1 MWRNTSPS
9 HPGAAEGRW
18 LFRFISGKE
27 GAMTILEPI
36 INEVSE
42 QFGLRGKAG
51 PLMTAL
57 LSLISNERTGGLQG
71 FLDQFRRSGL
81 GEIVSSWVSRGS
93 NTPITTEQLE
103 RAIGSDTINRMASNV
118 GVARAACASALA
130 YMIPR
135 VVDLLTPEGVV
146 PSRLPA
152 WVSSYLSGAPGGAPA
167 RPEPFRGEPIRTETV
182 RPPGEPVR
190 RAETSGSTFLRLLPF
205 LALPLL
211 GFLVYRACRPGQ
223 EQIGYRAPA
232 TASPTAPAGTQ
243 VQPQVP
249 SLNSRLSL
257 VNSGGKIRYSGVAP
271 DEQTKQNILNQLKST
286 FGEGNISGDIS
297 VNSRA
302 KAAAWTSGL
311 ASALPNFKTSGSE
324 VTFDGNSINVG
335 GRMSENDKSDMV
347 AKLKSVYGA
356 GMNIGAFEA
365 ATAVTEAGRRAS
377 EALSSLKPGFTAE
390 DLTRALN
397 MNIINFRSGSAQIS
411 RESMPVLEQSASAIK
426 SAPTGTV
433 LEVGGYTDNVGN
445 PAANQRLSQQRADSV
460 RRFLIDKGVKADSL
474 VAKGYG
480 DSNPVASND
489 TQDGRLRNRRIEY
502 QDLK

>member
-1 MWRNTSPS
+1 
-9 HPGAAEGRW
+9 
-18 LFRFISGKE
+18 
-27 GAMTILEPI
+27 MTILEPI
-36 INEVSE
+36 INDVSE

-57 LSLISNERTGGLQG
+57 LTLVSNERTGGLQG
-71 FLDQFRRSGL
+71 FLDQFRRAGL

-103 RAIGSDTINRMASNV
+103 RAIGSDTINRIASNV
-118 GVARAACASALA
+118 GVARAAAASALA

-152 WVSSYLSGAPGGAPA
+152 WVNSYLSGATA
-167 RPEPFRGEPIRTETV
+167 RPETVRGEPIRTEAV
-182 RPPGEPVR
+182 RPPGEPAR
-190 RAETSGSTFLRLLPF
+190 RDYTGGSTFLRLLPF

-211 GFLVYRACRPGQ
+211 GFLVYRACRPEP
-223 EQIGYRAPA
+223 EQMGYRAPA

-243 VQPQVP
+243 PQAP

-257 VNSGGKIRYSGVAP
+257 INSGGKIKYSGVVP

-297 VNSRA
+297 VDSRA
-302 KAAAWTSGL
+302 RAAAWPSGL
-311 ASALPNFKTSGSE
+311 SSALPNFKAPGSE
-324 VTFDGNSINVG
+324 VTFNGNSINVG
-335 GRMSENDKSDMV
+335 GTMSENAKSDTV

-356 GMNIGAFEA
+356 GMNIGSFEA
-365 ATAVTEAGRRAS
+365 ASAVTEANRRAS
-377 EALSSLKPGFTAE
+377 EALSSLRPGFTAE
-390 DLTRALN
+390 DLVNALN
-397 MNIINFRSGSAQIS
+397 MNVINFRSGSSQIP

-426 SAPTGTV
+426 SAPAGTR
-433 LEVGGYTDNVGN
+433 LEVGGYTDNAGN
-445 PAANQRLSQQRADSV
+445 PAANQKISQQRADSV
-460 RRFLIDKGVKADSL
+460 RRFLIDKGVNADSL

-480 DSNPVASND
+480 DTNPIASND
-489 TQDGRLRNRRIEY
+489 TEEGRFRNRRIEY
-502 QDLK
+502 KVLK

>member
-1 MWRNTSPS
+1 
-9 HPGAAEGRW
+9 
-18 LFRFISGKE
+18 
-27 GAMTILEPI
+27 MTILEPI

-57 LSLISNERTGGLQG
+57 LTLISNERTGGLQG
-71 FLDQFRRSGL
+71 FLDQFRRAGL

-103 RAIGSDTINRMASNV
+103 RAIGSDTLNRIASNV
-118 GVARAACASALA
+118 GVARAASASALA

-152 WVSSYLSGAPGGAPA
+152 WVNSYLSGVTA
-167 RPEPFRGEPIRTETV
+167 RPETVRGEPIRTEAV

-190 RAETSGSTFLRLLPF
+190 RDYTGGSTFLRLLPF

-211 GFLVYRACRPGQ
+211 GFLVYRACRPEP
-223 EQIGYRAPA
+223 EQMGYRAPA
-232 TASPTAPAGTQ
+232 TPAPTAPAGTQ
-243 VQPQVP
+243 PQA
-249 SLNSRLSL
+249 LNSRLSL
-257 VNSGGKIRYSGVAP
+257 INSGGKIKYSGVVP
-271 DEQTKQNILNQLKST
+271 DEQTKQNVLNQLNST

-302 KAAAWTSGL
+302 RAAAWPSGL
-311 ASALPNFKTSGSE
+311 SSALPNFKGPGSE

-335 GRMSENDKSDMV
+335 GTMSENAKSDTV
-347 AKLKSVYGA
+347 AKLKSVYGT
-356 GMNIGAFEA
+356 GMNVGSFEA
-365 ATAVTEAGRRAS
+365 ATAVTEANRRAS
-377 EALSSLKPGFTAE
+377 EALSSLRPGFTAD
-390 DLTRALN
+390 DLVNALN
-397 MNIINFRSGSAQIS
+397 MNVINFRSGSSQIP

-426 SAPTGTV
+426 SAPAGTK

-445 PAANQRLSQQRADSV
+445 PVANQRISQQRADSV
-460 RRFLIDKGVKADSL
+460 RRFLIDKGVKSDSL
-474 VAKGYG
+474 TAKGHG
-480 DSNPVASND
+480 DSNPIASND
-489 TQDGRLRNRRIEY
+489 TEEGRFRNRRIEY
-502 QDLK
+502 KVMR

>member
-1 MWRNTSPS
+1 
-9 HPGAAEGRW
+9 
-18 LFRFISGKE
+18 
-27 GAMTILEPI
+27 MTILEPI

-71 FLDQFRRSGL
+71 FLDQFRRAGL

-103 RAIGSDTINRMASNV
+103 RAIGGDTINRMASNV
-118 GVARAACASALA
+118 GVARAAGASALA
-130 YMIPR
+130 YIIPR

-152 WVSSYLSGAPGGAPA
+152 WVNSYLSGATA
-167 RPEPFRGEPIRTETV
+167 RPEPVRGEPVRGEPMRTEAV

-190 RAETSGSTFLRLLPF
+190 RPDTGGSTFLRLLPF

-211 GFLVYRACRPGQ
+211 GFLIYRACRPEP
-223 EQIGYRAPA
+223 EQMGYRVPP
-232 TASPTAPAGTQ
+232 TASPTATVGTQ
-243 VQPQVP
+243 PQAQ

-257 VNSGGKIRYSGVAP
+257 INSGGKVQYSGVVP
-271 DEQTKQNILNQLKST
+271 DEQTKQNIMNQLNST
-286 FGEGNISGDIS
+286 FGAGNISGDIS
-297 VNSRA
+297 VNPRA
-302 KAAAWTSGL
+302 RAAAWTSGL
-311 ASALPNFKTSGSE
+311 TSALPNFKASGSE

-335 GRMSENDKSDMV
+335 GTMPENAKSDTV

-365 ATAVTEAGRRAS
+365 ASAVNEANRRAS
-377 EALSSLKPGFTAE
+377 EALSSLRPGFTAE
-390 DLTRALN
+390 DLVNALN
-397 MNIINFRSGSAQIS
+397 MNIINFRSGSSQIP
-411 RESMPVLEQSASAIK
+411 RESMPVLEQSASSIK
-426 SAPTGTV
+426 SAPAGTV
-433 LEVGGYTDNVGN
+433 LEVGGYTDNAGN
-445 PAANQRLSQQRADSV
+445 PAANQKLSQQRADSV
-460 RRFLIDKGVKADSL
+460 RGFLINKGVNADSL

-480 DSNPVASND
+480 GSNPIASND
-489 TQDGRLRNRRIEY
+489 TEEGRFRNRRIEY
-502 QDLK
+502 KVLK